1 MDPTIL
7 DQCPSTVTVRRN
19 PHRRARP
26 LTTPATAAAGIPT
39 PSCTT
44 VPKVPFPTEE
54 ILSMDISNSKPD
66 PENLR
71 VFLRIRPLLKPSDK
85 RSGVAGDSKARSKNV
100 WPQNPRNA
108 AREQQKKKKSP
119 SAEVCVKVNSAR
131 SVTVSP
137 PLALQEPNRLK
148 SEVYDGFS
156 HVFSPDSSQ
165 EEVYETMV
173 KPLVEDFL
181 RGKSGMLAAM
191 GPSGSG
197 KTHTVFGCPREPGMV
212 PLALQHI
219 FKRARGSS
227 TESPRSFFISMFEI
241 STEKGKAE
249 RWIDLSPNGGEIT
262 MQQSNLKG
270 LQEIAISDARQAES
284 LVAQAMQ
291 KRATATTNSNSQS
304 SRSQCII
311 NIRGVAHKFD
321 GGDNN
326 KPNEVVLSIVD
337 LAGAEREKRT
347 GNQGARLLESNFINN
362 TSMVFGLCLRSLLEH
377 QKNPKK
383 PMQKHFQNSLLT
395 KYLRDY
401 LEGRKRMSL
410 ILTVKSGEEDY
421 RDTSHLLRQASPYME
436 IKFNNAED
444 SSNIPNK
451 RHIQTL
457 SRTEHHKRMKLTG
470 SESCMIEQEKSI
482 ETEAGAT
489 KEVAQR
495 ICKSEMSGGPKLCYV
510 DAADG
515 ERNHQIMQ
523 SFAKTIWNVLKEY
536 NKKLKVANNEIKN
549 LRESLM
555 TEKTRHLELE
565 KELTD
570 IKSCCTCS
578 HIKSNVDQVS
588 YSGRCDN
595 NGRPKRLDSAS
606 KEDDK
611 IFSEVQGFGCVDNG
625 PDVNAAMIQ
634 SHTDEKQF
642 DATVKTSDV
651 GDDSNPCLGP
661 GNTDHWNHQ
670 ICEGISGSEHGVED
684 ASEPKCVRIE
694 DSYSNADI
702 AGLLV
707 NSSESVGLHRKDS
720 CSSVELDD
728 LLSEEDEESSDAVYT
743 EHCTSADG
751 SRLDTSS
758 KALQM
763 DKSERRVL
771 PVSSLL
777 PSSNVKNDIGKSKE
791 SFDLPASPKEDVV
804 STKECNITDVPDSE
818 PRVDIPTKPE
828 KPKRRLLPASATL
841 LRNFSTLDPEDDNE
855 KPKGGKKSAAEGR
868 TRTQGSISL
877 VRLLQSNLRI

>member
-1 MDPTIL
+1 MEPAIL
-7 DQCPSTVTVRRN
+7 EQCPNTVTVRRN
-19 PHRRARP
+19 PHRSARP
-26 LTTPATAAAGIPT
+26 RPTPATAAAGT
-39 PSCTT
+39 HT
-44 VPKVPFPTEE
+44 VPSIPFPTEE
-54 ILSMDISNSKPD
+54 ILSMDISASKPD

-71 VFLRIRPLLKPSDK
+71 VFLRIRPLLKPSGK
-85 RSGVAGDSKARSKNV
+85 RSGVAGDLKARSKNA

-108 AREQQKKKKSP
+108 AAAREQQKKKRSP
-119 SAEVCVKVNSAR
+119 HSEVCVKVNGAR

-156 HVFSPDSSQ
+156 HVFAADSSHV
-165 EEVYETMV
+165 EVYETMV

-197 KTHTVFGCPREPGMV
+197 KTHTVFGSPREPGMV

-219 FKRARGSS
+219 FKRVPGSS
-227 TESPRSFFISMFEI
+227 TEFPRSFFISMFEI
-241 STEKGKAE
+241 SFERGKTEK
-249 RWIDLSPNGGEIT
+249 WIDLSPNGGEIT
-262 MQQSNLKG
+262 MQQCSLKG
-270 LQEIAISDARQAES
+270 LQEISISDARQAES

-311 NIRGVAHKFD
+311 NIRGVADKFEGED
-321 GGDNN
+321 DDRS
-326 KPNEVVLSIVD
+326 NEVVLSIVD
-337 LAGAEREKRT
+337 LAGAEREKKT

-401 LEGRKRMSL
+401 LEGKKRMSL
-410 ILTVKSGEEDY
+410 ILTVKSGQEDY

-436 IKFNNAED
+436 IKFNNAEE

-451 RHIQTL
+451 RHIQSF

-470 SESCMIEQEKSI
+470 PESCMIEPEKI
-482 ETEAGAT
+482 IGAENGII
-489 KEVAQR
+489 KEVVQKV
-495 ICKSEMSGGPKLCYV
+495 CKVELSGFLKLCYV
-510 DAADG
+510 EGTNG

-523 SFAKTIWNVLKEY
+523 SFAKAIWNVLKEY
-536 NKKLKVANNEIKN
+536 NKKLKVADHEIKN

-565 KELTD
+565 KELID

-578 HIKSNVDQVS
+578 HIKSDVDQAS
-588 YSGRCDN
+588 YLGRRDK
-595 NGRPKRLDSAS
+595 NGSPRRLDSSS
-606 KEDDK
+606 KEDHK
-611 IFSEVQGFGCVDNG
+611 IFSEGSGCVDNE
-625 PDVNAAMIQ
+625 PDVNASIIQ
-634 SHTDEKQF
+634 SHIDERQF
-642 DATVKTSDV
+642 DATVKISDV
-651 GDDSNPCLGP
+651 GEESNPCPGP
-661 GNTDHWNHQ
+661 GNTCDWNHQ
-670 ICEGISGSEHGVED
+670 IGEGLLGAGHGAEDGCES
-684 ASEPKCVRIE
+684 KCVCIE
-694 DSYSNADI
+694 DSDPSADI

-707 NSSESVGLHRKDS
+707 NSESVVIHRKDS

-728 LLSEEDEESSDAVYT
+728 LLSGEDEESSDVVYT
-743 EHCTSADG
+743 EPCASLNHQSKP
-751 SRLDTSS
+751 DTSS
-758 KALQM
+758 EALHV
-763 DKSERRVL
+763 DKLQREAL

-777 PSSNVKNDIGKSKE
+777 LSSNAKNEIKKSKE
-791 SFDLPASPKEDVV
+791 SFDLLTSSNEDVV
-804 STKECNITDVPDSE
+804 SAKKSNIIDVPDIE
-818 PRVDIPTKPE
+818 PRVDISTKPE

-841 LRNFSTLDPEDDNE
+841 LRNFSTLEPEDEDE

>member
-1 MDPTIL
+1 MEEPTIL
-7 DQCPSTVTVRRN
+7 QQCPNTVTIRRN

-26 LTTPATAAAGIPT
+26 QTTPATAAAGIP
-39 PSCTT
+39 SCT

-54 ILSMDISNSKPD
+54 ILSMDISSSKPD

-71 VFLRIRPLLKPSDK
+71 VFLRIRPLLRPSDK
-85 RSGVAGDSKARSKNV
+85 RSGVAGDLKARSKNV
-100 WPQNPRNA
+100 WPQNPKKGA
-108 AREQQKKKKSP
+108 AREQKKKKSP
-119 SAEVCVKVNSAR
+119 NAEVCVKVNSAR
-131 SVTVSP
+131 SVTVAP

-156 HVFSPDSSQ
+156 HVFSSDSSQ
-165 EEVYETMV
+165 EEVYEMMV

-181 RGKSGMLAAM
+181 KGKSGMLAAM

-219 FKRARGSS
+219 FKRVPYST
-227 TESPRSFFISMFEI
+227 TESPRSFFISVFEI
-241 STEKGKAE
+241 STERGKTE
-249 RWIDLSPNGGEIT
+249 KWIDLSPNGGEIT

-311 NIRGVAHKFD
+311 NIRGVADKFD
-321 GGDNN
+321 GEDNN
-326 KPNEVVLSIVD
+326 KANEVVLSIVD

-401 LEGRKRMSL
+401 LEGKKRMSL

-444 SSNIPNK
+444 LSNIPNK
-451 RHIQTL
+451 RHIQSL
-457 SRTEHHKRMKLTG
+457 SRTEQRKKMKLTG
-470 SESCMIEQEKSI
+470 SESCVIEQEKSI
-482 ETEAGAT
+482 ESEIGLT

-495 ICKSEMSGGPKLCYV
+495 IYKVELSSGSKPCNV
-510 DAADG
+510 DTADG

-523 SFAKTIWNVLKEY
+523 SFAKAIWNVLKEY
-536 NKKLKVANNEIKN
+536 NKKLKVADDEIKH

-565 KELTD
+565 KELKD
-570 IKSCCTCS
+570 VKSCCTCS
-578 HIKSNVDQVS
+578 HIKSNVDQ
-588 YSGRCDN
+588 
-595 NGRPKRLDSAS
+595 
-606 KEDDK
+606 
-611 IFSEVQGFGCVDNG
+611 GFGCVDNE
-625 PDVNAAMIQ
+625 PDVDTTIVPSQ
-634 SHTDEKQF
+634 TDEKQC
-642 DATVKTSDV
+642 DETVKTSDV
-651 GDDSNPCLGP
+651 GEVSNPCLGS
-661 GNTDHWNHQ
+661 GNTDQWNLQ
-670 ICEGISGSEHGVED
+670 ICEGLPGSGHGAED
-684 ASEPKCVRIE
+684 GCESKCVQIE
-694 DSYSNADI
+694 DSYPNADV
-702 AGLLV
+702 AGLSV
-707 NSSESVGLHRKDS
+707 NSSEPVVIQRKDS

-728 LLSEEDEESSDAVYT
+728 LLSEEDEESSDVYT
-743 EHCTSADG
+743 EHCNSVDQR
-751 SRLDTSS
+751 SRIDTSS
-758 KALQM
+758 EALHM
-763 DKSERRVL
+763 DKSERKVL
-771 PVSSLL
+771 PASSLS
-777 PSSNVKNDIGKSKE
+777 PSSNVKNEIEKSKE
-791 SFDLPASPKEDVV
+791 SIDLPTLPKEGVV
-804 STKECNITDVPDSE
+804 STKKCSIIDVPVSE
-818 PRVDIPTKPE
+818 PRVDISTKLE
-828 KPKRRLLPASATL
+828 KPKRRLLPASSTL
-841 LRNFSTLDPEDDNE
+841 LRNFSTLDIEDDNE
-855 KPKGGKKSAAEGR
+855 KPKGGKKLAAEGR

>member
-1 MDPTIL
+1 MEPTLL
-7 DQCPSTVTVRRN
+7 DQCSSTVTVRRN

-26 LTTPATAAAGIPT
+26 LTTPATAAPGIPT
-39 PSCTT
+39 PSCT

-85 RSGVAGDSKARSKNV
+85 RSGVAGDLKARSKNV

-219 FKRARGSS
+219 FKRAPGSS
-227 TESPRSFFISMFEI
+227 TEPPRSFFISMFEI

-311 NIRGVAHKFD
+311 NVRGVSD
-321 GGDNN
+321 NGGDNN
-326 KPNEVVLSIVD
+326 KANEVVLSIVD

-482 ETEAGAT
+482 ETEAGVT
-489 KEVAQR
+489 TEVAQR
-495 ICKSEMSGGPKLCYV
+495 LCKSEMSGGPKPCYV

-523 SFAKTIWNVLKEY
+523 SFTKTIWNVLKEY
-536 NKKLKVANNEIKN
+536 NQKLKVANNEIKN

-555 TEKTRHLELE
+555 TERTRHLELE

-578 HIKSNVDQVS
+578 LIKSNVDQAS
-588 YSGRCDN
+588 YSGRYDN
-595 NGRPKRLDSAS
+595 NGRPKRLDSTS

-611 IFSEVQGFGCVDNG
+611 IFSEVQGIGCVDNE

-634 SHTDEKQF
+634 SHADEKQF

-651 GDDSNPCLGP
+651 GDDSNLCLGP
-661 GNTDHWNHQ
+661 GNTDHWNYQ
-670 ICEGISGSEHGVED
+670 ICEGLSGSGHGVRD
-684 ASEPKCVRIE
+684 GCEPKCVRIE

-707 NSSESVGLHRKDS
+707 NSSESVVLHRKDS

-728 LLSEEDEESSDAVYT
+728 LLSEEDEESLDTVYT

-758 KALQM
+758 EALHM
-763 DKSERRVL
+763 GKSERRVF

-777 PSSNVKNDIGKSKE
+777 PSSNVKNEIEKSKE
-791 SFDLPASPKEDVV
+791 SFDLPASLKEDVV

-818 PRVDIPTKPE
+818 PRVDIPTKLE

-855 KPKGGKKSAAEGR
+855 KPKGGKKSAAVGR

>member
-1 MDPTIL
+1 MEEPTIL
-7 DQCPSTVTVRRN
+7 QQCPNTVTIRRN

-26 LTTPATAAAGIPT
+26 QTTPATAAAGIP
-39 PSCTT
+39 SCT

-54 ILSMDISNSKPD
+54 ILSMDISSSKPD

-71 VFLRIRPLLKPSDK
+71 VFLRIRPLLRPSDK
-85 RSGVAGDSKARSKNV
+85 RSGVAGDLKARSKNV
-100 WPQNPRNA
+100 WPQNPKKGA
-108 AREQQKKKKSP
+108 AREQKKKKSP
-119 SAEVCVKVNSAR
+119 NAEVCVKVNSAR
-131 SVTVSP
+131 SVTVAP

-156 HVFSPDSSQ
+156 HVFSSDSSQ
-165 EEVYETMV
+165 EEVYEMMV

-181 RGKSGMLAAM
+181 KGKSGMLAAM

-219 FKRARGSS
+219 FKRVPYST
-227 TESPRSFFISMFEI
+227 TESPRSFFISVFEI
-241 STEKGKAE
+241 STERGKTE
-249 RWIDLSPNGGEIT
+249 KWIDLSPNGGEIT

-311 NIRGVAHKFD
+311 NIRGVADKFD
-321 GGDNN
+321 GEDNN
-326 KPNEVVLSIVD
+326 KANEVVLSIVD

-401 LEGRKRMSL
+401 LEGKKRMSL

-444 SSNIPNK
+444 LSNIPNK
-451 RHIQTL
+451 RHIQSL
-457 SRTEHHKRMKLTG
+457 SRTEQRKKMKLTG
-470 SESCMIEQEKSI
+470 SESCVIEQEKSI
-482 ETEAGAT
+482 ESEIGLT

-495 ICKSEMSGGPKLCYV
+495 IYKVELSSGSKPCNV
-510 DAADG
+510 DTADG

-523 SFAKTIWNVLKEY
+523 SFAKAIWNVLKEY
-536 NKKLKVANNEIKN
+536 NKKLKVADDEIKH

-565 KELTD
+565 KELKD
-570 IKSCCTCS
+570 VKSCCTCS
-578 HIKSNVDQVS
+578 HIKSNVDQPS

-595 NGRPKRLDSAS
+595 NGTPKRLDSTS
-606 KEDDK
+606 KEDHN
-611 IFSEVQGFGCVDNG
+611 IFSEVQGFGCVDNE
-625 PDVNAAMIQ
+625 PDVDTTIVPSQ
-634 SHTDEKQF
+634 TDEKQC
-642 DATVKTSDV
+642 DETVKTSDV
-651 GDDSNPCLGP
+651 GEVSNPCLGS
-661 GNTDHWNHQ
+661 GNTDQWNLQ
-670 ICEGISGSEHGVED
+670 ICEGLPGSGHGAED
-684 ASEPKCVRIE
+684 GCESKCVQIE
-694 DSYSNADI
+694 DSYPNADV
-702 AGLLV
+702 AGLSV
-707 NSSESVGLHRKDS
+707 NSSEPVVIQRKDS

-728 LLSEEDEESSDAVYT
+728 LLSEEDEESSDVYT
-743 EHCTSADG
+743 EHCNSVDQR
-751 SRLDTSS
+751 SRIDTSS
-758 KALQM
+758 EALHM
-763 DKSERRVL
+763 DKSERKVL
-771 PVSSLL
+771 PASSLS
-777 PSSNVKNDIGKSKE
+777 PSSNVKNEIEKSKE
-791 SFDLPASPKEDVV
+791 SIDLPTLPKEGVV
-804 STKECNITDVPDSE
+804 STKKCSIIDVPVSE
-818 PRVDIPTKPE
+818 PRVDISTKLE
-828 KPKRRLLPASATL
+828 KPKRRLLPASSTL
-841 LRNFSTLDPEDDNE
+841 LRNFSTLDIEDDNE
-855 KPKGGKKSAAEGR
+855 KPKGGKKLAAEGR